1 MCPARLSAPGPA
13 GASRWSDE
21 EHDILVD
28 LTNEQ
33 LELEKKD
40 ETKVIPWARH
50 WINVSERLHK
60 KGYSRT
66 AAACLGYWKRTV
78 GAQKANE
85 KAAGPRWDDAEH
97 QILLGMT
104 EDQLVLE
111 ETDPTA
117 VMSWAKHWKRVSE
130 RLKENGYTRS
140 VDACDA
146 YWNLV
151 QDKSPLAAGTGLDED
166 ESLSSEEPFE
176 VNCGVKSN
184 ENEDENENENVEDE
198 PKTPHSN
205 RRTPSP
211 SPPVVTESPT
221 VSEPKR
227 TPRRAAAKDP
237 EPPSNA
243 DVEATSPTQ
252 PNRTPRGRSR
262 KDSTQAVKIDKESTS
277 PVQPNRTPKVRTP
290 PQLLLMVFRLTLPR
304 SRIRNQQVR
313 PLWIGLML

>member
-1 MCPARLSAPGPA
+1 MCPARLSAQGPA
-13 GASRWSDE
+13 AASRWSDE

-66 AAACLGYWKRTV
+66 SAACLGYWKRTV

-104 EDQLVLE
+104 EEQLELE
-111 ETDPTA
+111 ETDPSA

-151 QDKSPLAAGTGLDED
+151 QDKSPLAAGTGLDVED

-176 VNCGVKSN
+176 VNCGVEAK
-184 ENEDENENENVEDE
+184 ENEQDEHEDE
-198 PKTPHSN
+198 PMNSIGTQE
-205 RRTPSP
+205 P
-211 SPPVVTESPT
+211 SPPEDHPDPPVDPESPT
-221 VSEPKR
+221 ISEPKR
-227 TPRRAAAKDP
+227 TPRRVVEKEA

-243 DVEATSPTQ
+243 DIETTSPTQ
-252 PNRTPRGRSR
+252 SNRTPRGRPRKNSR
-262 KDSTQAVKIDKESTS
+262 IEKESTS
-277 PVQPNRTPKVRTP
+277 ANQPNRTPKVSP
-290 PQLLLMVFRLTLPR
+290 SNICSPLPNSHFVIR
-304 SRIRNQQVR
+304 SRTGNRQAR
-313 PLWIGLML
+313 TLSRK

>member
-13 GASRWSDE
+13 AASRWSDE

-130 RLKENGYTRS
+130 RLKESGYTRS

-151 QDKSPLAAGTGLDED
+151 QDKSPLAGGTGLEEDAED

-176 VNCGVKSN
+176 VNCGVKPT
-184 ENEDENENENVEDE
+184 ENEDENVEDKPATPLSGKVSSLSPPADE
-198 PKTPHSN
+198 PEPSVPVESPTISEQ
-205 RRTPSP
+205 RRTPRKS
-211 SPPVVTESPT
+211 
-221 VSEPKR
+221 
-227 TPRRAAAKDP
+227 AAKEP
-237 EPPSNA
+237 EPPVS
-243 DVEATSPTQ
+243 VEIETTSPTQ
-252 PNRTPRGRSR
+252 SIRTPRGRPR
-262 KDSTQAVKIDKESTS
+262 KDSTQAFKVDKESTS
-277 PVQPNRTPKVRTP
+277 PVQPNRTPKVSLSIAPSLSANLRR
-290 PQLLLMVFRLTLPR
+290 VEA
-304 SRIRNQQVR
+304 
-313 PLWIGLML
+313 

>member
-1 MCPARLSAPGPA
+1 MCPARLSAPGPSA
-13 GASRWSDE
+13 ASRWQNE

-33 LELEKKD
+33 LDLEKKD
-40 ETKVIPWARH
+40 ASKVIPWAKH
-50 WINVSERLHK
+50 WVNVSDRLHK

-130 RLKENGYTRS
+130 RLKENGFTRS

-151 QDKSPLAAGTGLDED
+151 QDKSPLAAGAGDDLDD
-166 ESLSSEEPFE
+166 DSLSPEEPFE
-176 VNCGVKSN
+176 VNCGVEAKEN
-184 ENEDENENENVEDE
+184 ENEDGKDE
-198 PKTPHSN
+198 PEKEPEKTPE
-205 RRTPSP
+205 
-211 SPPVVTESPT
+211 PPTKVDAESPIIT
-221 VSEPKR
+221 EPRR
-227 TPRRAAAKDP
+227 TPRRVAEKDP
-237 EPPSNA
+237 EPTPN
-243 DVEATSPTQ
+243 EAFETTSPTQ
-252 PNRTPRGRSR
+252 SIRTPRGRSR
-262 KDSTQAVKIDKESTS
+262 KDSSLPSKLEKDSTS
-277 PVQPNRTPKVRTP
+277 PNQPSRTPKVSLLIVCVVLLNLQSVLRKQTP
-290 PQLLLMVFRLTLPR
+290 NLQVQLL
-304 SRIRNQQVR
+304 SIES
-313 PLWIGLML
+313 ML

>member
-13 GASRWSDE
+13 AASRWSDE

-151 QDKSPLAAGTGLDED
+151 QDKSPLAAGTGLED
-166 ESLSSEEPFE
+166 DAEESLSSEEPFE
-176 VNCGVKSN
+176 VNCRVKPN
-184 ENEDENENENVEDE
+184 ENEDENVAVE
-198 PKTPHSN
+198 PQTPLSSKVSP
-205 RRTPSP
+205 RP
-211 SPPVVTESPT
+211 SPPADNPEQPSVSIESPT
-221 VSEPKR
+221 ISEPKR
-227 TPRRAAAKDP
+227 TPRRTATKDP
-237 EPPSNA
+237 EPPIIA
-243 DVEATSPTQ
+243 EIETTSPVQ
-252 PNRTPRGRSR
+252 PNRTPRGRPR
-262 KDSTQAVKIDKESTS
+262 KDSTQAFKVDKESTS
-277 PVQPNRTPKVRTP
+277 PVQPNKTPKVKFF
-290 PQLLLMVFRLTLPR
+290 QLHPVL
-304 SRIRNQQVR
+304 S
-313 PLWIGLML
+313 